1 MKAINKEEI
10 KVKIGQ
16 AKFRARNAIHKAKVW
31 AEENP
36 EKAALIAS
44 GTIAAAQYIGKA
56 AIKDYRN
63 NKEANLLK
71 LRCYDP
77 SKGHYYYL
85 KRELSNKEWL
95 MIDKRRDAGEKLPDI
110 LEDMRV
116 LK

>member
-10 KVKIGQ
+10 KTKLGQ
-16 AKFRARNAIHKAKVW
+16 AKWRVRCAAYKAKDW
-31 AEENP
+31 AEQNP
-36 EKAALIAS
+36 EKAAVIVS
-44 GTIAAAQYIGKA
+44 GSVAAIQYIGKA
-56 AIKDYRN
+56 AIKDYRDG
-63 NKEANLLK
+63 KEAKALK

-110 LEDMRV
+110 LDDMRV

>member
-1 MKAINKEEI
+1 MKVINKEEI
-10 KVKIGQ
+10 KTKIGQ
-16 AKFRARNAIHKAKVW
+16 AKFRVRGAIFKAKTWV
-31 AEENP
+31 EQNP
-36 EKAALIAS
+36 EKAAIIAS
-44 GTIAAAQYIGKA
+44 GAYAVAQYAGKA
-56 AIKDYRN
+56 VIKDIRN
-63 NKEANLLK
+63 NREATQLK

>member
-10 KVKIGQ
+10 KTKIGQ
-16 AKFRARNAIHKAKVW
+16 AKFRARGAIFKAKTWV
-31 AEENP
+31 EQNP

-44 GTIAAAQYIGKA
+44 GAVAVAQYVGKE
-56 AIKDYRN
+56 AIKDYRDY
-63 NKEANLLK
+63 KDAKLLK

>member
-1 MKAINKEEI
+1 MKAINKETIET
-10 KVKIGQ
+10 KIGQ
-16 AKFRARNAIHKAKVW
+16 AKFRARSAAFKAKTWV
-31 AEENP
+31 EQNP
-36 EKAALIAS
+36 EKAAVIAS
-44 GTIAAAQYIGKA
+44 GAVAVIQYVGKA
-56 AIKDYRN
+56 AIKEHQN

>member
-1 MKAINKEEI
+1 MKAIDKEEI
-10 KVKIGQ
+10 KTKIGQ
-16 AKFRARNAIHKAKVW
+16 AKFRARGAIFKAKKWV
-31 AEENP
+31 EQNP
-36 EKAALIAS
+36 EKAAIIAS
-44 GTIAAAQYIGKA
+44 TAYAVAQYAGKA
-56 AIKDYRN
+56 AIKEYRS
-63 NKEANLLK
+63 NKEANQLK

>member
-1 MKAINKEEI
+1 MKAINEKEI
-10 KVKIGQ
+10 RTRIGQ
-16 AKFRARNAIHKAKVW
+16 AKFRARGAIFKAKTW
-31 AEENP
+31 IEQNP
-36 EKAALIAS
+36 EKAAVIAS
-44 GTIAAAQYIGKA
+44 STIAIAQYVGKE
-56 AIKDYRN
+56 AIRDYRN
-63 NKEANLLK
+63 NKEANQLK

>member
-1 MKAINKEEI
+1 MKAINKQEVR
-10 KVKIGQ
+10 VKLGQ
-16 AKFRARNAIHKAKVW
+16 AKWRARNVVYKTKLW

-44 GTIAAAQYIGKA
+44 GAIAFFQYAGKN

-63 NKEANLLK
+63 NREAAMLK
-71 LRCYDP
+71 RRCYDP

-85 KRELSNKEWL
+85 KRDLTNKEWL

-110 LEDMRV
+110 LEEMRV

>member
-10 KVKIGQ
+10 KTKLGQ
-16 AKFRARNAIHKAKVW
+16 VTCRAKGAVHKAKVW
-31 AEENP
+31 AEQNP

-44 GTIAAAQYIGKA
+44 GAVAAAQYIGKA
-56 AIKDYRN
+56 AIKDYRD
-63 NKEANLLK
+63 NKEANQLK

-110 LEDMRV
+110 LDDMRV

>member
-10 KVKIGQ
+10 KAKLEQ
-16 AKFRARNAIHKAKVW
+16 AKLKTRSAMLKAKTWV
-31 AEENP
+31 EQNP
-36 EKAALIAS
+36 EKAAVIAS
-44 GTIAAAQYIGKA
+44 GAVAAAQYIGKA
-56 AIKDYRN
+56 AIKDYRET
-63 NKEANLLK
+63 KEANQVK

>member
-1 MKAINKEEI
+1 MKAINKETI
-10 KVKIGQ
+10 KTKVEQ
-16 AKFRARNAIHKAKVW
+16 AKLKVRNAIFKAEKWV
-31 AEENP
+31 EQNP
-36 EKAALIAS
+36 EKAAIIAS
-44 GTIAAAQYIGKA
+44 GTVAVAQYVGKA
-56 AIKDYRN
+56 AIKEYQS
-63 NKEANLLK
+63 NKEANQLK

>member
-1 MKAINKEEI
+1 MKAINKDEI
-10 KVKIGQ
+10 KTKLGQ
-16 AKFRARNAIHKAKVW
+16 AKWRAKGAVHKARVW
-31 AEENP
+31 AEQNP
-36 EKAALIAS
+36 DKAALIAS

-56 AIKDYRN
+56 VIKDYRN
-63 NKEANLLK
+63 NREATQLK

>member
-1 MKAINKEEI
+1 MKAIDTNEI
-10 KVKIGQ
+10 KTKLGQ
-16 AKFRARNAIHKAKVW
+16 AKRRAKRAVHKARVW
-31 AEENP
+31 AEQNP
-36 EKAALIAS
+36 DKAALIAS
-44 GTIAAAQYIGKA
+44 GTIAAAQYFGKT

-63 NKEANLLK
+63 NREATQLK

-110 LEDMRV
+110 LDDMRV

>member
-1 MKAINKEEI
+1 MKAINKETIET
-10 KVKIGQ
+10 KIGQ
-16 AKFRARNAIHKAKVW
+16 AKFRARGAIFKAKQWV
-31 AEENP
+31 EQNP
-36 EKAALIAS
+36 EKAALITS
-44 GTIAAAQYIGKA
+44 GAIATAQYIGKA

>member
-1 MKAINKEEI
+1 MKAINKEAI
-10 KVKIGQ
+10 KTKIEQ
-16 AKFRARNAIHKAKVW
+16 AKFRAHNAIFKAEKWV
-31 AEENP
+31 EQNP

-44 GTIAAAQYIGKA
+44 GAVAFAQYAGKA

-63 NKEANLLK
+63 KREADQLK

-95 MIDKRRDAGEKLPDI
+95 MIDKRRDAGERLPDI

>member
-10 KVKIGQ
+10 KTKIGQ
-16 AKFRARNAIHKAKVW
+16 AKFRARGAIFKAKQW
-31 AEENP
+31 AEQNP
-36 EKAALIAS
+36 EKAALVTS
-44 GTIAAAQYIGKA
+44 GVIAAAQYVGKA
-56 AIKDYRN
+56 AIKEYRD
-63 NKEANLLK
+63 NKEASQLK

-110 LEDMRV
+110 LDDMRV